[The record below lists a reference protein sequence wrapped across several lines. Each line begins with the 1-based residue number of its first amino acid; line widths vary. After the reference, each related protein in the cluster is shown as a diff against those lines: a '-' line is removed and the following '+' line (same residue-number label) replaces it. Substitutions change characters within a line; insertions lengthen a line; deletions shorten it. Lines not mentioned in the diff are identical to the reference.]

1 MNDLAG
7 RIIEYFG
14 TATLM
19 SVSNI
24 YTIALTFYGAVYMIL
39 WYFRRGERYKM
50 FPNLGSGMVYIF
62 LMGCAYMFVLGQNFD
77 PSMEYYPFAFFSN
90 LVVLCTLVIGFGGYI
105 VVKYLVELRE
115 KLPKQD

>member
-1 MNDLAG
+1 MYNIDAS
-7 RIIEYFG
+7 IIEYFG
-14 TATLM
+14 TNTLM

-50 FPNLGSGMVYIF
+50 FPNLGSGLGYVF
-62 LMGCAYMFVLGQNFD
+62 LMGCAYLFVIGQNFD
-77 PSMEYYPFAFFSN
+77 PNMEYYPFAFFSN
-90 LVVLCTLVIGFGGYI
+90 AVVLCTLVVGFIGWFC
-105 VVKYLVELRE
+105 VNYLVELRE